1 MQQYLCVLL
10 GGTGSGKATEIK
22 KNNRRSILALFLSQ
36 SKCIHASHAYM
47 FHSTTMSLKA
57 QKEAFVTGHSG
68 TRASEILLVCVSAP
82 IGLFLYCELRNYFE
96 RRRPLSKNAYLGMK
110 VNLESLT
117 ILLPMTICQTVFL
130 YPFGVLIMF
139 FELLIAVILHQYRIQ
154 NERTYSLNKATKEN
168 IRNAEEATTKKL
180 HFLTFYRSTI
190 SYLTFIA
197 ILAVDFQVF
206 PRKFA
211 KTETYGYGLMD
222 LGAGSFCVSGGFV
235 SWFARRMEDDG
246 RRFHNVLAHSIPL
259 LIMGFLRLFTTKGLE
274 YQEHVSEYGVHWN
287 FFFTLFIVGLLS
299 TYVRSV
305 LSIKNPMWWILI
317 LLSYQYLLT
326 SRNNGVQEYVENAPR
341 QCKFSDR
348 EGENIILSSQLYFC
362 NLFAAN
368 REGIL
373 GCIGYLV
380 LHLASEDIAYF
391 CLWGCKHR
399 TRTQGIRLGLISA
412 VFWIVHCIFVSWLE
426 IPVSRRS
433 TNAAF
438 VVWTIAHN
446 VTILFC
452 ICMVFAVAG
461 TSRQSSNRDF
471 YGENPP
477 IFSAVNQHSLL
488 IFILANLMTGFV
500 NLSMDT
506 LNATHA
512 QAISVIFLYLCAV
525 GVVALVLEWRLGK
538 RTKSN
543 IKII

>member
-1 MQQYLCVLL
+1 
-10 GGTGSGKATEIK
+10 
-22 KNNRRSILALFLSQ
+22 
-36 SKCIHASHAYM
+36 
-47 FHSTTMSLKA
+47 
-57 QKEAFVTGHSG
+57 
-68 TRASEILLVCVSAP
+68 
-82 IGLFLYCELRNYFE
+82 
-96 RRRPLSKNAYLGMK
+96 MK
-110 VNLESLT
+110 VGLESLT
-117 ILLPMTICQTVFL
+117 ILLPMTICQTIFL
-130 YPFGVLIMF
+130 HPFGNLIMF

-154 NERTYSLNKATKEN
+154 NERTYSLNKATKKN
-168 IRNAEEATTKKL
+168 IRNAEEETTKKL

-235 SWFARRMEDDG
+235 SWFARRIEDNGG
-246 RRFHNVLAHSIPL
+246 RFQNVLVHSIPL

-287 FFFTLFIVGLLS
+287 FFFTLFIVSLLS
-299 TYVRSV
+299 TYARSV

-326 SRNNGVQEYVENAPR
+326 RRNNVVQEYVENAPR
-341 QCKFSDR
+341 QCKFSDG
-348 EGENIILSSQLYFC
+348 EGENIILSIQQYFC

-380 LHLASEDIAYF
+380 LHLASEDIARF

-433 TNAAF
+433 TNATF

-452 ICMVFAVAG
+452 ICMVFAVG
-461 TSRQSSNRDF
+461 TSRQLSNREF
-471 YGENPP
+471 HGENPP

-488 IFILANLMTGFV
+488 IFILANLMTGLV

-525 GVVALVLEWRLGK
+525 GVVALVLEWRLGNK
-538 RTKSN
+538 TKSN
-543 IKII
+543 IKFI